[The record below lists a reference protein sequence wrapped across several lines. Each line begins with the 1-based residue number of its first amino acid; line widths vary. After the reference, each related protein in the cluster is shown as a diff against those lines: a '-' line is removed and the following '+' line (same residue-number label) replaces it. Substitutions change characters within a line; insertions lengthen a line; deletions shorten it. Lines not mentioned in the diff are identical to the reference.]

1 MAIAKDGIL
10 GGFSGKVGNIVGLT
24 LNGVP
29 IMRAA
34 PKASQKPP
42 TEKQRLQR
50 LKFSLAIEFTK
61 PFLEITQ
68 QFFNQSAFSGER
80 RNLLIS
86 YTLQNVIQL
95 QDDEF
100 TLLWNKFLVSS
111 GDLSGFHHLDVT
123 LQDESLHLTWQDNSS
138 QGFAQ
143 PNDEVHLLFVSE
155 NLEQV
160 DFLENIAHRTSTQVT
175 VSLPDWT
182 VEHSAHFYIFMSNTA
197 RNQSCTSFYL
207 GKREQVLF
215 R

>member
-10 GGFSGKVGNIVGLT
+10 GGFSGKVGNVVGLT
-24 LNGVP
+24 LNGVS

-34 PKASQKPP
+34 PKPSQKEP

-68 QFFNQSAFSGER
+68 QFFNQNAFSGER

-86 YTLQNVIQL
+86 YTLQNVIRV

-100 TLLWNKFLVSS
+100 TLLWSKFLLSC
-111 GDLSGFHHLDVT
+111 GDLCGFHQLVVE
-123 LQDESLHLTWQDNSS
+123 LQNEALHLTWQDNSQ
-138 QGFAQ
+138 QGFAEAH
-143 PNDEVHLLFVSE
+143 DEVHLVIASE
-155 NLEQV
+155 NLAHV
-160 DFLENIAHRTSTQVT
+160 DFLENLAQRNSKEAT
-175 VSLPDWT
+175 VNLPDWT
-182 VEHSAHFYIFMSNTA
+182 KEHSAHLYIFMSNTA
-197 RNQSCTSFYL
+197 RNQSCNSFYL
-207 GKREQVLF
+207 GKIEQGLW

>member
-50 LKFSLAIEFTK
+50 LKFSLALEFTK

-80 RNLLIS
+80 RNLLILIRCKMSFS
-86 YTLQNVIQL
+86 Y
-95 QDDEF
+95 
-100 TLLWNKFLVSS
+100 KMM
-111 GDLSGFHHLDVT
+111 
-123 LQDESLHLTWQDNSS
+123 SLRCF
-138 QGFAQ
+138 G
-143 PNDEVHLLFVSE
+143 
-155 NLEQV
+155 
-160 DFLENIAHRTSTQVT
+160 
-175 VSLPDWT
+175 
-182 VEHSAHFYIFMSNTA
+182 
-197 RNQSCTSFYL
+197 TSF
-207 GKREQVLF
+207 
-215 R
+215 

>member
-61 PFLEITQ
+61 PFLGITQ

-86 YTLQNVIQL
+86 YTLQNVIQV

-111 GDLSGFHHLDVT
+111 GDLSGFHYLDVA

-138 QGFAQ
+138 QGFAHS
-143 PNDEVHLLFVSE
+143 NDEVHLILVSE
-155 NLEQV
+155 KKKKIE
-160 DFLENIAHRTSTQVT
+160 FLEKIANRTTPQVT
-175 VSLPDWT
+175 VPSPD
-182 VEHSAHFYIFMSNTA
+182 
-197 RNQSCTSFYL
+197 
-207 GKREQVLF
+207 
-215 R
+215 